1 MKVQNST
8 TRVILVDD
16 IYTQFYSNA
25 HSYQFNSIQ
34 SINQSI
40 NQYRGMDLNPTLTQH
55 PQGPRFDVE
64 PFPVPKGP
72 HNPT

>member
-25 HSYQFNSIQ
+25 HSYPIQF
-34 SINQSI
+34 
-40 NQYRGMDLNPTLTQH
+40 NQYRAMDLNPTLTQH
-55 PQGPRFDVE
+55 PQGPHFDVE